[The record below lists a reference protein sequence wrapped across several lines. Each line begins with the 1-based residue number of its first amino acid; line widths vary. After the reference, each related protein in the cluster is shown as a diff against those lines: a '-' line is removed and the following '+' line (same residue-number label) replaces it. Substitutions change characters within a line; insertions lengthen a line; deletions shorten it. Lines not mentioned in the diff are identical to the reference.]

1 MGSKH
6 HKIRRNRSV
15 EPWFDRSLSVIIYF
29 AWICKLIGCSGSK
42 SSKNNNFI
50 FIIKTAVFISRQGL
64 EAGISK
70 LSDST
75 NRNKILVSF
84 LAKVQSGRLRFTFAW
99 PSSFISLGRPL
110 WTWFVFL
117 TPFLIAYA
125 FDTLP
130 SVIQKTKT
138 KNLIRITSS
147 SLETK
152 KHIKISS
159 TSGWNGTSGRTTK
172 SKV

>member
-70 LSDST
+70 LSDSKP
-75 NRNKILVSF
+75 NLI

-110 WTWFVFL
+110 WTWLVFL

-159 TSGWNGTSGRTTK
+159 TSGWNCTSGRTTK